1 MSDNPSSKALAFFN
15 QAEETIV
22 NLYCRWQDEK
32 EYEDIKDYQKPLNS
46 IADAAGVAI
55 TKMNK
60 RPFGCNFT
68 VDGKTFV
75 LKMTARQ
82 YSYQRIK

>member
-1 MSDNPSSKALAFFN
+1 MSDQPSQQALVFFN
-15 QAEETIV
+15 LAETELSY
-22 NLYCRWQDEK
+22 LYERWQDEK
-32 EYEDIKDYQKPLNS
+32 DYEDIKDYQKPLNS
-46 IADAAGVAI
+46 IADAAGVVI

-75 LKMTARQ
+75 VKLTARE
-82 YSYQRIK
+82 YRYQRIA

>member
-1 MSDNPSSKALAFFN
+1 MLDQPSPQALAFFN
-15 QAEETIV
+15 QAEKTLSY
-22 NLYCRWQDEK
+22 LYERWQDEK

-46 IADAAGVAI
+46 IAETAGVVI